1 MLSKFATMNLISR
14 HIEYLIRSHDC
25 VIVPGWGAFIA
36 QYQPASLVDN
46 LLTPPSRTLVFNPS
60 LTHDD
65 GLLASSIVRQTGMGY
80 ENALKQI
87 AEDVNA
93 MRHQLKAHNEV
104 ALSNIGSFHHNAN
117 GSMIFEPFIKTSAEY
132 SYFGLRSINL
142 TPILSQ
148 AQAQAEK
155 ENDTTE
161 KKDTIYVPI
170 RRSWAR
176 IAASIAI
183 VLGLGLTL
191 STPIV
196 NDQAHTASVITT
208 PTKPQIK
215 LIEPAANTPIVL
227 NVVEFGTTDATAT
240 VDTLRRK
247 QYQQVMAYYK
257 QREERRKA
265 RREAMLKQI
274 EEMRKRQEILLSQE
288 TTSSNENKSTTTASK
303 NTPIRFETSD
313 AYCVVVASLTSRTQA
328 EQFIAS
334 TGNKQL
340 AILEK
345 EGKFRVYA
353 ATGQNA
359 SEAYRIARSNG
370 LLKRYRGAWVC
381 KK

>member
-1 MLSKFATMNLISR
+1 MNLISR
-14 HIEYLIRSHDC
+14 HIEYLVRCHDC

-36 QYQPASLVDN
+36 QYQPASLVNN

-65 GLLASSIVRQTGMGY
+65 GLLASSIVRQTGIGY

-87 AEDVNA
+87 SEEVNA
-93 MRHQLKAHNEV
+93 MRHQLKVHNEV
-104 ALSNIGSFHHNAN
+104 ALSNIGSFHHNSN
-117 GSMIFEPFIKTSAEY
+117 GSMIFEPFNKTSAEY
-132 SYFGLRSINL
+132 SFFGLRSINL

-148 AQAQAEK
+148 AQAQTEK
-155 ENDTTE
+155 ENGTTG

-170 RRSWAR
+170 RRSWTR

-183 VLGLGLTL
+183 ILGLGFTL

-208 PTKPQIK
+208 PTKPKIK

-227 NVVEFGTTDATAT
+227 NVGGLDSTDATAI

-265 RREAMLKQI
+265 RQEAILKQI
-274 EEMRKRQEILLSQE
+274 EETRKRQEALLAQE
-288 TTSSNENKSTTTASK
+288 TTVSNADKNPTTTASK
-303 NTPIRFETSD
+303 NTPMRFEASD
-313 AYCVVVASLTSRTQA
+313 AYCVVVASLTSRAQA

-359 SEAYRIARSNG
+359 NEAYRIARSNG